1 MSESNNQLKEA
12 LVEALEEL
20 FSADDMAHATFL
32 VDLMREI
39 RADLNLIMMTD
50 QYAELYVWKKLR
62 EQVTPVQTLMS
73 TTATFVQSIDD
84 IDGLIDKYVRAFI
97 PFNNATKIVDEETL
111 SKAAEHQELA
121 KILKSNYWL
130 FFLMFAATN
139 LRLVNAYLLTITPPP
154 GRKEK
159 ANGV

>member
-20 FSADDMAHATFL
+20 FSSDDIEHATFL
-32 VDLMREI
+32 VDIVREI
-39 RADLNLIMMTD
+39 RADLNLIMMTNE
-50 QYAELYVWKKLR
+50 YAELYVWKKLR
-62 EQVTPVQTLMS
+62 DKVSPIQTLMS

-84 IDGLIDKYVRAFI
+84 IDGLIKKYVRSFI
-97 PFNNATKIVDEETL
+97 PFNNATKIVDEETIT
-111 SKAAEHQELA
+111 KAAEHDELT
-121 KILKSNYWL
+121 KILQSNYWL

-139 LRLVNAYLLTITPPP
+139 MRIVNAYLATIAPPS
-154 GRKEK
+154 GKRDK